1 MERRS
6 GLGKGLSALIPD
18 AGPPVGT
25 ELRELAVA
33 SIKANE
39 LQPRTEFDEE
49 ALAMLTASVAELGV
63 LQPVLVRPVGDHFE
77 LVAGE
82 RRWRA
87 AQAAGLATIP
97 AIVRLV
103 DDPLSLAQALV
114 ENLQR
119 EDLNAIEEAAAYQQL
134 SNQFGLDA
142 EAIAARVGKSRPAV
156 ANTLRLLQLPPEIQA
171 LVRERRLSA
180 GHARALLALDDDAA
194 RTQLAQRAIDDHLSV
209 RALEAAVK
217 EQQAGPAKPPRSK
230 APRRERSASV
240 LEVEERLSERF
251 ATRVDV
257 QVGAKDRGKIVI
269 EFSGL
274 DDLSR
279 LFDALTA
286 GDVPGD
292 A

>member
-1 MERRS
+1 MKKNALGR
-6 GLGKGLSALIPD
+6 GLDALLPRIEQESQVRDIPLD
-18 AGPPVGT
+18 DIDINQNQPRKAFDDQS
-25 ELRELAVA
+25 LQELAQ
-33 SIKANE
+33 SIQE
-39 LQPRTEFDEE
+39 VGLLQPILVTEH
-49 ALAMLTASVAELGV
+49 
-63 LQPVLVRPVGDHFE
+63 RNRYRI
-77 LVAGE
+77 VAGE
-82 RRWRA
+82 RRFRA
-87 AQAAGLATIP
+87 ARLAGLDSVP
-97 AIVRLV
+97 CIVRTFTANEQLE
-103 DDPLSLAQALV
+103 AALV